1 MDIKK
6 KETAGIILRA
16 VVAMI
21 LFVIAIVNYDK
32 LSGLDVEALLS
43 QFDKTGIIIA
53 VVLGLYFVKGLIFVL
68 PASVIYVAVGVIL
81 DTWLA
86 VGVNVLGIVIE
97 ILAAYFLGRFLGKDY
112 VHRLLSKKEAG
123 RKILATNFQ
132 DKKWLI
138 FVTRLL
144 PVFPIDFLSLFFG
157 ATKSNGV
164 MHFVLSVAGL
174 LLSANARAMENVASP
189 EKRVVVLDAGDA
201 AVVIVKMPK
210 GILCF
215 LLFVF
220 HARWF
225 YVILFSGIYWAV

>member
-1 MDIKK
+1 MENKK
-6 KETAGIILRA
+6 KETVGIILRA

-43 QFDKTGIIIA
+43 QFDNTGVIVA
-53 VVLGLYFVKGLIFVL
+53 VVLALYFIKGLIFVL

-86 VGVNVLGIVIE
+86 IGVNVLGIIIE

-157 ATKSNGV
+157 ATRSNGI

-174 LLSANARAMENVASP
+174 APR
-189 EKRVVVLDAGDA
+189 
-201 AVVIVKMPK
+201 
-210 GILCF
+210 
-215 LLFVF
+215 
-220 HARWF
+220 
-225 YVILFSGIYWAV
+225 VILFTIIGDNLFKWIPMDKLIFIIICCIPVGVAVYLIKKLILDKKKQKEN

>member
-1 MDIKK
+1 MENKK

-43 QFDKTGIIIA
+43 QFDKTGIIVA

-86 VGVNVLGIVIE
+86 IGVNVAGIIIE

-112 VHRLLSKKEAG
+112 VYRLLSKKEAG

-157 ATKSNGV
+157 ATKSNGL
-164 MHFVLSVAGL
+164 MHFILSVAGL
-174 LLSANARAMENVASP
+174 APR
-189 EKRVVVLDAGDA
+189 
-201 AVVIVKMPK
+201 
-210 GILCF
+210 
-215 LLFVF
+215 
-220 HARWF
+220 
-225 YVILFSGIYWAV
+225 VILFTIIGDNLFKWIPMDKLIFIIICCIPVGVIVYLVKKFVLDKKKKEN

>member
-1 MDIKK
+1 MENKK
-6 KETAGIILRA
+6 KETAGIIIRA

-32 LSGLDVEALLS
+32 LSGLDVQALLS
-43 QFDKTGIIIA
+43 QFDKTGVIVA
-53 VVLGLYFVKGLIFVL
+53 VVLALYFIKGLIFVL

-86 VGVNVLGIVIE
+86 IGVNIFGIIIE

-157 ATKSNGV
+157 ATRSNGF
-164 MHFVLSVAGL
+164 MHFILSVAGL
-174 LLSANARAMENVASP
+174 AP
-189 EKRVVVLDAGDA
+189 RVVLFTIIGDNLFKWIPMDKLIFIIICCIPVG
-201 AVVIVKMPK
+201 VVIYLVKK
-210 GILCF
+210 L
-215 LLFVF
+215 
-220 HARWF
+220 
-225 YVILFSGIYWAV
+225 VIDKKKKEN

>member
-1 MDIKK
+1 MDNKK
-6 KETAGIILRA
+6 KETIGIILRA

-43 QFDKTGIIIA
+43 QFDNTGVIVA
-53 VVLGLYFVKGLIFVL
+53 VVLALYFIKGLIFVL

-86 VGVNVLGIVIE
+86 IGVNVLGIIIE

-157 ATKSNGV
+157 AMRSNGL
-164 MHFVLSVAGL
+164 MHFILSVAGL
-174 LLSANARAMENVASP
+174 APR
-189 EKRVVVLDAGDA
+189 
-201 AVVIVKMPK
+201 
-210 GILCF
+210 
-215 LLFVF
+215 
-220 HARWF
+220 
-225 YVILFSGIYWAV
+225 VILFTIIGDNLFKWIPMDKLIFIIICCIPVGVAVYLVKKLILDKKKKQEN

>member
-1 MDIKK
+1 MENKK
-6 KETAGIILRA
+6 KETVGIILRA

-21 LFVIAIVNYDK
+21 LFVVAIVNYDK
-32 LSGLDVEALLS
+32 LSNLNVEALLS
-43 QFDKTGIIIA
+43 QFDKTGVIVAI
-53 VVLGLYFVKGLIFVL
+53 VLALYFIKGLIFVL

-86 VGVNVLGIVIE
+86 IGVNVLGIIIE

-123 RKILATNFQ
+123 RKILATKFQ

-157 ATKSNGV
+157 ATRSNGV
-164 MHFVLSVAGL
+164 MHFILSVAGL
-174 LLSANARAMENVASP
+174 APR
-189 EKRVVVLDAGDA
+189 
-201 AVVIVKMPK
+201 
-210 GILCF
+210 
-215 LLFVF
+215 
-220 HARWF
+220 
-225 YVILFSGIYWAV
+225 VILFTIIGDNLFKWIPMDKLIFIIICCIPVGVAVYLVKKLILDKKKQKEN

>member
-1 MDIKK
+1 MENRK
-6 KETAGIILRA
+6 KETIGIILRA
-16 VVAMI
+16 LVAMI
-21 LFVIAIVNYDK
+21 LFVVAIVNYDK

-43 QFDKTGIIIA
+43 QFDKTGVIVA
-53 VVLGLYFVKGLIFVL
+53 VVLALYFIKGLIFVL

-144 PVFPIDFLSLFFG
+144 PIFPIDFLSLFFG
-157 ATKSNGV
+157 ATKSNGI
-164 MHFVLSVAGL
+164 MHFILSVAGL
-174 LLSANARAMENVASP
+174 APR
-189 EKRVVVLDAGDA
+189 
-201 AVVIVKMPK
+201 
-210 GILCF
+210 
-215 LLFVF
+215 
-220 HARWF
+220 
-225 YVILFSGIYWAV
+225 VILFTIIGDNLFKWIPMDKLIFIIICCIPVGVAVYLVKKLVLDKKKRKEN

>member
-1 MDIKK
+1 MENKK
-6 KETAGIILRA
+6 KETVGIILRA

-21 LFVIAIVNYDK
+21 LFIIAIVNYDK

-43 QFDKTGIIIA
+43 QFDKTGIIVA
-53 VVLGLYFVKGLIFVL
+53 VVLALYFIKGLIFVL

-86 VGVNVLGIVIE
+86 IGVNVLGIIIE

-157 ATKSNGV
+157 ATRSNGL
-164 MHFVLSVAGL
+164 MHFILSVAGL
-174 LLSANARAMENVASP
+174 APR
-189 EKRVVVLDAGDA
+189 
-201 AVVIVKMPK
+201 
-210 GILCF
+210 
-215 LLFVF
+215 
-220 HARWF
+220 
-225 YVILFSGIYWAV
+225 VILFTVIGDNLFKWIPMDKLIFIIICCIPVGVIVYLVKKLVLDKKKKKEN

>member
-1 MDIKK
+1 MENRK
-6 KETAGIILRA
+6 KETIGIILRA
-16 VVAMI
+16 LVAMI
-21 LFVIAIVNYDK
+21 LFVVAIVNYDK

-43 QFDKTGIIIA
+43 QFDQTGVIVA
-53 VVLGLYFVKGLIFVL
+53 VVLALYFIKGLIFVL

-144 PVFPIDFLSLFFG
+144 PIFPIDFLSLFFG
-157 ATKSNGV
+157 ATKSNGI
-164 MHFVLSVAGL
+164 MHFILSVAGL
-174 LLSANARAMENVASP
+174 APR
-189 EKRVVVLDAGDA
+189 
-201 AVVIVKMPK
+201 
-210 GILCF
+210 
-215 LLFVF
+215 
-220 HARWF
+220 
-225 YVILFSGIYWAV
+225 VILFTVIGDNLFKWIPMDKLIFIIICCIPVGVAVYLVKKLVLDKKKRKEN

>member
-1 MDIKK
+1 MDNKK

-43 QFDKTGIIIA
+43 QFDKTGIIVA
-53 VVLGLYFVKGLIFVL
+53 VVLALYFIKGLIFVL

-86 VGVNVLGIVIE
+86 IGVNILGIIIE

-157 ATKSNGV
+157 ATRSNGL
-164 MHFVLSVAGL
+164 MHFILSVAGL
-174 LLSANARAMENVASP
+174 APR
-189 EKRVVVLDAGDA
+189 
-201 AVVIVKMPK
+201 
-210 GILCF
+210 
-215 LLFVF
+215 
-220 HARWF
+220 
-225 YVILFSGIYWAV
+225 VILFTIIGDNLFKWIPMDKLIFVIICCIPVGVILYLVKKLVLDKKKKKEN

>member
-1 MDIKK
+1 MDNKK
-6 KETAGIILRA
+6 KETVGIILRA

-21 LFVIAIVNYDK
+21 LFIIAIINYDK

-86 VGVNVLGIVIE
+86 IGVNVLGIIIE

-112 VHRLLSKKEAG
+112 VNRLLSKKEAG

-157 ATKSNGV
+157 ATRSNGV
-164 MHFVLSVAGL
+164 MHFILSVAGL
-174 LLSANARAMENVASP
+174 APR
-189 EKRVVVLDAGDA
+189 
-201 AVVIVKMPK
+201 
-210 GILCF
+210 
-215 LLFVF
+215 
-220 HARWF
+220 
-225 YVILFSGIYWAV
+225 VILFTIIGDNLFKWIPMDKLIFIIICCIPVGVIVYLVKKLVLDKKKKKEN

>member
-1 MDIKK
+1 MENRK
-6 KETAGIILRA
+6 KETIGIILRA
-16 VVAMI
+16 LVAMI
-21 LFVIAIVNYDK
+21 LFVVAIVNYDK

-43 QFDKTGIIIA
+43 QFDKTGVIVA
-53 VVLGLYFVKGLIFVL
+53 VVLALYFIKGLIFVL

-86 VGVNVLGIVIE
+86 VGVNVFGIVIE

-144 PVFPIDFLSLFFG
+144 PIFPIDFLSLFFG
-157 ATKSNGV
+157 ATKSNGI
-164 MHFVLSVAGL
+164 MHFILSVAGL
-174 LLSANARAMENVASP
+174 APR
-189 EKRVVVLDAGDA
+189 
-201 AVVIVKMPK
+201 
-210 GILCF
+210 
-215 LLFVF
+215 
-220 HARWF
+220 
-225 YVILFSGIYWAV
+225 VILFTIIGDNLFKWIPMDKLIFIIICCIPVGVAVYLVKKLVLDKKKRKEN

>member
-1 MDIKK
+1 MENRK

-32 LSGLDVEALLS
+32 LSGLDVESLLA
-43 QFDKTGIIIA
+43 QFNETGVIVA
-53 VVLGLYFVKGLIFVL
+53 VVLALYFVKGLIFVL

-157 ATKSNGV
+157 ATRSNGF
-164 MHFVLSVAGL
+164 MHFILSVAGL
-174 LLSANARAMENVASP
+174 APR
-189 EKRVVVLDAGDA
+189 
-201 AVVIVKMPK
+201 
-210 GILCF
+210 
-215 LLFVF
+215 
-220 HARWF
+220 
-225 YVILFSGIYWAV
+225 VILFTVIGDNLFKWIPMDKLIFIIICCIPVGVAVYLVKKLVLDKKKRKEN